1 MMSTAALAARWCLG
15 VFRSKHKNDRV
26 DAEKLAMLLFLDEV
40 PAVYTRTE
48 NRRELVADR
57 TRARNALRA
66 FLRSL
71 GIKAPRNLWSPRGRA
86 WLAGLNLRQER
97 IRVLTEMA
105 FCRIGPQRAAC
116 SSKGYA
122 SFSTLDAEVLG
133 VSRHRRG
140 TSAPTPSL

>member
-1 MMSTAALAARWCLG
+1 MMRQRNAALAARWSSG

-26 DAEKLAMLLFLDEV
+26 DAEKLATLLFLDEV

-48 NRRELVADR
+48 NRRKLVADR

-71 GIKAPRNLWSPRGRA
+71 GIKAPRNLWSPHGRA

-105 FCRIGPQRAAC
+105 FCRVER
-116 SSKGYA
+116 
-122 SFSTLDAEVLG
+122 LG
-133 VSRHRRG
+133 LLEGFR
-140 TSAPTPSL
+140 